1 MVRLAGVVLSDK
13 KHISVALQGIYGI
26 GRTRSLLICKE
37 VGIDPCCVTVRVEQ
51 EMINKI
57 QIAVNKYEVES
68 DLRRRVAFNIKRLK
82 DIKCYRGIRHRLSLP
97 VRGQRTKTNAMTRK
111 KGKK

>member
-13 KHISVALQGIYGI
+13 KHISIALRGIFGI
-26 GRTRSLLICKE
+26 GQTRSLLICKE
-37 VGIDPCCVTVRVEQ
+37 VGVDPSRVTAKIEQ
-51 EMINKI
+51 DIINKI